1 MILKTKISK
10 GSISGFDFYGGASA
24 KKIEKIVV
32 NIVLTKIAGL
42 QVDTLPKL
50 PYAKDMGIEV
60 RGMAQ
65 YHVASEVCSES
76 ECQNK
81 RLHSDGT
88 TKFGPSYTT
97 FEVQKSDPQL
107 LVAEMREVGTADA
120 QTQLDVFQEI
130 LGDSVQN
137 KDEIITSTFII
148 NTKYLMSDH
157 CAVQKKSIYSL
168 ISEKIFLKMPK
179 KTLSNI
185 L

>member
-157 CAVQKKSIYSL
+157 CAVQKKSNYLFIDFR
-168 ISEKIFLKMPK
+168 KNIFK
-179 KTLSNI
+179 NA
-185 L
+185 